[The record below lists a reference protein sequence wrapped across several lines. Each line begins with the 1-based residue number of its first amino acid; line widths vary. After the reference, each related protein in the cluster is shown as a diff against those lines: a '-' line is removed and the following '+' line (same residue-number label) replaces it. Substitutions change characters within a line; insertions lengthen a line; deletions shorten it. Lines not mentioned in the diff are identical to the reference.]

1 MEINE
6 LEEMRS
12 QLSVLNGKLEN
23 ETIVSDTMLSNATK
37 KSISQMQKKLLIRII
52 TMIVLTPLI
61 FIYIGGFLLLPW
73 CLGVLALNLYIYLQT
88 RKINSASLNVA
99 ENANR
104 IHKMVKTYKR
114 MRKILWLF
122 FSLFLVLVGAV
133 VILIHGSSVES
144 WAVFSY
150 CVIFGL
156 FVSSVYYVIDDVF
169 VQPDVVITL
178 EGIIKDL
185 EL

>member
-1 MEINE
+1 MENNE

-12 QLSVLNGKLEN
+12 QLSVLNGKLEK
-23 ETIVSDTMLSNATK
+23 EAIVSDTMLSNATK

-52 TMIVLTPLI
+52 TMIILTPLI
-61 FIYIGGFLLLPW
+61 FMYIGRYFLPW
-73 CLGVLALNLYIYLQT
+73 CLGVLALNLYIYLETQ
-88 RKINSASLNVA
+88 KINSASLNVA

-114 MRKILWLF
+114 MRKVLWLF

-133 VILIHGSSVES
+133 IILLNGSSVES

-150 CVIFGL
+150 CVIFGI
-156 FVSSVYYVIDDVF
+156 FVSSLYYVIDDVF

>member
-1 MEINE
+1 MENNE

-23 ETIVSDTMLSNATK
+23 EAIVSDTMLSNATK

-52 TMIVLTPLI
+52 TMIILTPLI
-61 FIYIGGFLLLPW
+61 FMYIERYFLPW
-73 CLGVLALNLYIYLQT
+73 CLGVLALNLYIYLET

-114 MRKILWLF
+114 MRKILWFF

-133 VILIHGSSVES
+133 VILLNGSSVES

-150 CVIFGL
+150 CVIFGI
-156 FVSSVYYVIDDVF
+156 FVSSVYYIIDDIF
-169 VQPDVVITL
+169 VKPDVVITL

-185 EL
+185 ES

>member
-1 MEINE
+1 MENNE

-23 ETIVSDTMLSNATK
+23 EAIVSDTMLSNATK

-52 TMIVLTPLI
+52 TMIILTPLI
-61 FIYIGGFLLLPW
+61 FMYIGGYFLPW
-73 CLGVLALNLYIYLQT
+73 CLGVLALNLYIYLET

-114 MRKILWLF
+114 MRKILWFF

-133 VILIHGSSVES
+133 VILLNGSSVES

-150 CVIFGL
+150 CVIFGI
-156 FVSSVYYVIDDVF
+156 FVSSVYYIIDDIF
-169 VQPDVVITL
+169 VKPDVVITL

-185 EL
+185 ES